1 MKKSFENWRNRS
13 GLYRIRR
20 LLLTVFV
27 GGGLSA
33 CVSQGSDNRPLQLL
47 SGSAPV
53 YPSELQERGIQGQV
67 TVQYDVTAQGLV
79 TNARVIRS
87 DPVGVF
93 DDAALQAVTSW
104 TFRPQ
109 IRDGQAQEVRD
120 IASNLMF
127 QKL

>member
-1 MKKSFENWRNRS
+1 MKKSIVNWRNKV
-13 GLYRIRR
+13 GFCR
-20 LLLTVFV
+20 LRNFLLTGLV
-27 GGGLSA
+27 GGCLSA
-33 CVSQGSDNRPLQLL
+33 CVMQGPDNRPLQLL

-53 YPSELQERGIQGQV
+53 YSSELQDRGVQGQV

-87 DPVGVF
+87 DPEGVF

-104 TFRPQ
+104 VFRPQ

-120 IASNLMF
+120 ITSNLTF